1 MRCAG
6 PRREVFG
13 MAGERQ
19 AGLADDALLY
29 GSRDH
34 AVVVAGAAAVTGNV
48 EEVGDVAGVGRIEA
62 AGLDRCGRR
71 YVQELQF
78 AGPVRGR
85 LRCVDNAHGR
95 AQFLGALAQHG
106 AIAHE
111 EQAGRKVSR
120 GQRKAQVRPDAGRLA
135 GGDGESGPGACRAA
149 NCGSRRTPHRAGAAA
164 KARFPRRPCRSAAGR
179 RPCAAF
185 PRRSCPECGG
195 RAPGRCAT
203 RTGCGTAR

>member
-1 MRCAG
+1 M
-6 PRREVFG
+6 PR
-13 MAGERQ
+13 ERQ

-29 GSRDH
+29 RRRDH
-34 AVVVAGAAAVTGNV
+34 AGVAAGAAAVTGDI
-48 EEVGDVAGVGRIEA
+48 EEVGDVARVGRIESA
-62 AGLDRCGRR
+62 RLDRCGGRD
-71 YVQELQF
+71 VQELQF
-78 AGPVRGR
+78 AGPVRGG
-85 LRCVDNAHGR
+85 LRCLDYAHGR
-95 AQFLGALAQHG
+95 AQFLGALAQHR
-106 AIAHE
+106 AITQE

-120 GQRKAQVRPDAGRLA
+120 GERKAQVRPDAGRLA